1 MCVRVKQQITESS
14 SCALN
19 SVIQTLSERKRK
31 MQLERQRCDEEL
43 EEVRRAGQQELD
55 NLRSQLRK
63 ARTSTDQATAEQV
76 NVFTHDDKNRSM
88 LDSWQFSLPVP
99 NSNWVFKAVDTR

>member
-1 MCVRVKQQITESS
+1 MIESS

-19 SVIQTLSERKRK
+19 SAFQTLSERKRK
-31 MQLERQRCDEEL
+31 WQLERQRCDEEL

-63 ARTSTDQATAEQV
+63 ARTSTNQAAAEQV
-76 NVFTHDDKNRSM
+76 NVFAHDDKNKSM
-88 LDSWQFSLPVP
+88 LNSWQLSLPVP
-99 NSNWVFKAVDTR
+99 NSNWVFKAVYTQHVFLS